1 MAALAILVLA
11 LPPLAAPPALGAN
24 RRVAISN
31 YRWSP
36 PEIHLDLGEHV
47 TWYWIGPDT
56 MHSVT
61 GTSPN
66 AAGWDSDPGRA
77 TPRHSI
83 GDSFRLAFT
92 TPGAYDFACKLHPTV
107 RGTVIVSS
115 TPGDP
120 SEEVDPIP
128 HSRVDLTPPHVDGL
142 ALRSR
147 LFGRGGTILRFG
159 IDERAS
165 VDVEYSR
172 LVRRGPAGHRR
183 LGHRYA
189 GWQQWRASVGYN
201 SARFARRARH
211 FRASPGRYLAALRFT
226 DAASNTARVRHLRF
240 RIRG

>member
-1 MAALAILVLA
+1 MAPLAVLA
-11 LPPLAAPPALGAN
+11 LALSLLAAPSALGAN

-31 YRWSP
+31 YRWSLP
-36 PEIHLDLGEHV
+36 RIHLDLGEHV

-61 GTSPN
+61 GTSAN
-66 AAGWDSDPGRA
+66 DAGWDSDAGKA

-83 GDSFRLAFT
+83 GDTFRLAFT
-92 TPGAYDFACKLHPTV
+92 TPGTYDFACKLHPTV

-120 SEEVDPIP
+120 NEEIDPIP
-128 HSRVDLTPPHVDGL
+128 HSRVDLAPPHVDEL

-147 LFGRGGTILRFG
+147 VFGRGGTILRFG

-172 LVRRGPAGHRR
+172 LVRRVHRGHRR
-183 LGHRYA
+183 RRFA
-189 GWQQWRASVGYN
+189 GWQQWHASVGYN
-201 SARFARRARH
+201 SARFAARGRH
-211 FRASPGRYLAALRFT
+211 FRPRPGRYLAALRFT
-226 DAASNTARVRHLRF
+226 DAANNTARVRHLRF

>member
-1 MAALAILVLA
+1 MLA
-11 LPPLAAPPALGAN
+11 LGLSLLATPLALGAN

-31 YRWSP
+31 YRWSLP
-36 PEIHLDLGEHV
+36 RIHLDLGEHV

-61 GTSPN
+61 GTSAN
-66 AAGWDSDPGRA
+66 DGGWDSDAGKA

-83 GDSFRLAFT
+83 GDAFRLAFAA
-92 TPGAYDFACKLHPTV
+92 PGTYDFACKLHPTV

-120 SEEVDPIP
+120 GREVDPIP
-128 HSRVDLTPPHVDGL
+128 HSHVDLTPPHVDGL

-147 LFGRGGTILRFG
+147 VFGPGGTILRFG

-172 LVRRGPAGHRR
+172 LVRRGRPAHRR
-183 LGHRYA
+183 LHRRFA
-189 GWQQWRASVGYN
+189 GWRQWRASVGYN
-201 SARFARRARH
+201 SARFAARGRH
-211 FRASPGRYLAALRFT
+211 FRPRPGRYLAALRFT
-226 DAASNTARVRHLRF
+226 DAANNTARVRHLRF